1 MRPIIPTEVRSPYP
15 LNVLEQVIAGYS
27 RGSSELGIPTANIR
41 VNEILSSLKEGI
53 YFGFAKVVGR
63 PDQESRCVMSDI
75 GNEIHFNYGNSLQPK
90 DTQIF
95 PMVMSIGWN
104 PFYNNTEKAAEV
116 HIIHEFQGT
125 FYGASVRL
133 TILGYLRPELDYT
146 TKDALIED
154 IKTDIDIATRTL
166 LSTPYKDMARVLEE
180 TE

>member
-1 MRPIIPTEVRSPYP
+1 M
-15 LNVLEQVIAGYS
+15 
-27 RGSSELGIPTANIR
+27 
-41 VNEILSSLKEGI
+41 KEGI